1 MLVFG
6 RPEHLKNLT
15 KILANTFSDSLA
27 ILKLWKKLPG
37 DAGIFF
43 LWEDSRFPS
52 HSHNSIHNPHG
63 FPSCSLPIPS
73 YNSWREVTPM
83 GKNELDGGVGSKPFL
98 SKKIPARAG
107 WPRRLALVRASP
119 RGEVDVIGVQ
129 RCKIANLSLSG
140 TFFHQKNTLVK

>member
-1 MLVFG
+1 
-6 RPEHLKNLT
+6 
-15 KILANTFSDSLA
+15 
-27 ILKLWKKLPG
+27 
-37 DAGIFF
+37 
-43 LWEDSRFPS
+43 
-52 HSHNSIHNPHG
+52 
-63 FPSCSLPIPS
+63 
-73 YNSWREVTPM
+73 M